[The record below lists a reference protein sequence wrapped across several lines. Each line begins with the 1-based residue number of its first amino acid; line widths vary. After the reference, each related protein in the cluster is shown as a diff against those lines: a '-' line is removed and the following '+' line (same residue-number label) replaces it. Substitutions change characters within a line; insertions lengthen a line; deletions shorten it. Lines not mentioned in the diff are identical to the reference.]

1 MKNFKGAIFDLD
13 GTLLDS
19 MNLWC
24 EVDEAFFSSR
34 NLVMPENYANTIAP
48 MGFYNAAVYSK
59 TEFDLSDSVEDII
72 EEWNSLAY
80 KKYENDIQLKKG
92 AKEYL
97 FHLKENGIKLA
108 IATANDKRLF
118 LSCLKRHGI
127 LDLFDNITTLSEVNR
142 GKGFP
147 DIYEKAAEKM
157 GLENN
162 ECIVFED
169 IYAGIKG
176 AKDGNF
182 KAVCIKDET
191 ALGDITKIKS
201 ICDKYIESFLEM
213 M

>member
-1 MKNFKGAIFDLD
+1 
-13 GTLLDS
+13 
-19 MNLWC
+19 
-24 EVDEAFFSSR
+24 
-34 NLVMPENYANTIAP
+34 MPENYANTIAP

-59 TEFDLSDSVEDII
+59 TEFDLSESVEDII